1 MTYTTELPNLP
12 MELIN
17 KILIMRPTHPVA
29 VLINN
34 LTAFAILSTD
44 YEEKPTDLISLL
56 EIAGGGTVFGNHHIG
71 DKYDIADDYE
81 QLHYSSIVVKDF
93 NTIYTTYFGENWK
106 NLNKEEEEVEY
117 EVVQSFNNFD
127 VVRMIRVA

>member
-71 DKYDIADDYE
+71 DKYDIGDDYE
-81 QLHYSSIVVKDF
+81 QFHYSNIVVKDYDI
-93 NTIYTTYFGENWK
+93 IYTTYFGENWK
-106 NLNKEEEEVEY
+106 NLNKEEEEVE
-117 EVVQSFNNFD
+117 
-127 VVRMIRVA
+127 